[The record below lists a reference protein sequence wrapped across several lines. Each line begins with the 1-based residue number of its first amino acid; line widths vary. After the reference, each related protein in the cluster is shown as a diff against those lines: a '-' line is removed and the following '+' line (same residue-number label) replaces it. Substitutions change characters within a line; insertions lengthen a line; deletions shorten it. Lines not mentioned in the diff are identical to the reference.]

1 MEAEERKGAGED
13 QSAEAVKVKKR
24 SVEEAL
30 RREMEEQV
38 CTCFIRTFAM
48 TFTDAR

>member
-13 QSAEAVKVKKR
+13 NRAEAVKKR

-38 CTCFIRTFAM
+38 VLPLACATCLIRTLP
-48 TFTDAR
+48 